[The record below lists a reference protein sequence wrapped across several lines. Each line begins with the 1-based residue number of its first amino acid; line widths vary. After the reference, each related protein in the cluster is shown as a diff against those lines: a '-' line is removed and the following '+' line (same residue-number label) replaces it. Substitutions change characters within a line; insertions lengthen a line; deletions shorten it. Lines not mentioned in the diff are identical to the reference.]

1 MSSPEI
7 QADAFTGQVQ
17 ADFAQGSR
25 LSTAFPGYVHRGEQ
39 ATLATE
45 IAGAFAAGEVLLAEA
60 ETGIGKTLAYLVS
73 ALRFDG
79 KTLISTHTRALQD
92 QLMHRDIPAV
102 MRALDRRRHV
112 ALLKGRSNYLC
123 PLRLKRHMALPRM
136 EPEQRRWLG
145 LVMDWSHRSGDG
157 DLAGLPFDVFENGI
171 GGMVTATAEQCVG
184 NRCPDWNDCP
194 LMQARAKAQEA
205 DIVVSNHSLLLAD
218 AALKAGEYG
227 EVLPVFDAYVIDEA
241 HSLPGLACQ
250 HFGAQMSRLRL
261 IQWLNDMQA
270 ELDALG
276 DEHTLKTEVLRLGR
290 TLIDAWPV
298 QSLPGLQAAW
308 QPLLDLAA
316 SRAERS
322 ESMARLGERAAQI
335 AGDLQAIDSPPEGH
349 VAWTEGEGEA
359 KRHVL
364 APVETGPVLA
374 SHLWHR
380 PAAFA
385 LLSATLR
392 VSGSFAYAQE
402 RLGLPDAATSHHP
415 SPFDYR
421 RQALTYIPRG
431 LPDARSPEGAARL
444 LDAIVALLTAS
455 RGRAFVLFT
464 SYQMLRRI
472 APELEARLPWRVLT
486 QGQSGSRDAILEAFR
501 EDTHSVLCGT
511 RSFWEGVDV
520 PGETLS
526 LVIIDR
532 IPFAP
537 PSDPLLAARVKRCE
551 EKGGNGFRDIQMPEA
566 IAVLRQ
572 GVGRLIRKQ
581 EDHGVIALLDSRIYG
596 KFYGRE
602 IVRNLPAA
610 PVTAAIAD
618 VQAFFDA

>member
-1 MSSPEI
+1 VTSTAESVSTPAARI
-7 QADAFTGQVQ
+7 R
-17 ADFAQGSR
+17 ADFDRHAR
-25 LSTAFPGYVHRGEQ
+25 LSAFFPGYVYRAEQ
-39 ATLATE
+39 VRLAEE
-45 IAGAFAAGEVLLAEA
+45 IAEGMQAGHILMAEA
-60 ETGIGKTLAYLVS
+60 ETGIGKTLAYLVP
-73 ALRFDG
+73 ALRSGDRI
-79 KTLISTHTRALQD
+79 LISTHTRALQD

-102 MRALDRRRHV
+102 MRALDVRRHV
-112 ALLKGRSNYLC
+112 TLLKGRSNYLC
-123 PLRLKRHMALPRM
+123 PFRLKRHMSQPRM
-136 EPEQRRWLG
+136 DPALQRWLG
-145 LVMDWSHRSGDG
+145 QVMDWSHRTRDG
-157 DLAGLPFDVFENGI
+157 DLSGLPFEVFEVGI
-171 GGMVTATAEQCVG
+171 GGMVTATAEQCG
-184 NRCPDWNDCP
+184 GSRCPDWHECP
-194 LMQARAKAQEA
+194 LMKARARAQEA
-205 DIVVSNHSLLLAD
+205 EIVVSNHSLLLAD
-218 AALKAGEYG
+218 AALKAGEFG
-227 EVLPVFDAYVIDEA
+227 EVLPAFDAHVIDEA
-241 HSLPGLACQ
+241 HCLPALACQ
-250 HFGAQMSRLRL
+250 HFGAQVSRLRL

-276 DEHTLKTEVLRLGR
+276 DESTLKAEVLRHGR
-290 TLIDAWPV
+290 DLIDVWPHQPV
-298 QSLPGLQAAW
+298 AVLSQRW
-308 QPLLDLAA
+308 QPLLELAQG
-316 SRAERS
+316 RAERS
-322 ESMARLGERAAQI
+322 EEMGRLHERAGLI
-335 AGDLQAIDSPPEGH
+335 AGDLEAVAVPPEGY

-374 SHLWHR
+374 AHLWER
-380 PAAFA
+380 QASFM

-392 VSGSFAYAQE
+392 VSGSFAYAQQ
-402 RLGLPDAATSHHP
+402 RLGVSEAVTRHHP

-421 RQALTYIPRG
+421 RQALIYIPRH
-431 LPDARSPEGAARL
+431 LPDTRGPEGSEHL
-444 LDAIVALLTAS
+444 LAEIVALLQAS

-472 APELEARLPWRVLT
+472 APALEARLPWTVLT
-486 QGQSGSRDAILEAFR
+486 QGLSGSRDAILESFR

-526 LVIIDR
+526 LVVIDK

-537 PSDPLLAARVKRCE
+537 PNDPLLAARIRRCE
-551 EKGGNGFRDIQMPEA
+551 EQGGNGFRDIQMPEA

-581 EDHGVIALLDSRIYG
+581 EDRGVIAILDSRIYG

-610 PVTAAIAD
+610 PVTADITD

>member
-1 MSSPEI
+1 M
-7 QADAFTGQVQ
+7 Q
-17 ADFAQGSR
+17 ADFAAESR
-25 LSTAFPGYVHRGEQ
+25 LSSAFPGYVHRAGQ
-39 ATLATE
+39 VALATE
-45 IAGAFAAGEVLLAEA
+45 IAGAIDAGKTLLAEA
-60 ETGIGKTLAYLVS
+60 ETGIGKTLAYLVP

-92 QLMHRDIPAV
+92 QLMHRDIPAA
-102 MRALDRRRHV
+102 MRALDTRRHV
-112 ALLKGRSNYLC
+112 ALLKGRANYLC
-123 PLRLKRHMALPRM
+123 PFRLKRHMALPRM
-136 EPEQRRWLG
+136 EAGQRRWLG
-145 LVMDWSHRSGDG
+145 LVMDWSHKSRDG

-194 LMQARAKAQEA
+194 LMQARAKAQDA

-218 AALKAGEYG
+218 AALKAGEFG
-227 EVLPVFDAYVIDEA
+227 EVLPTFDAHVIDEV
-241 HSLPGLACQ
+241 HSLPALACQ

-261 IQWLNDMQA
+261 IQWLNDMQG
-270 ELDALG
+270 ELESLG
-276 DEHTLKTEVLRLGR
+276 DEQALKVEVLRLGR
-290 TLIDAWPV
+290 MLIDAWPH
-298 QSLPGLQAAW
+298 QPIQALAGSW

-316 SRAERS
+316 SRTDRNEA
-322 ESMARLGERAAQI
+322 MTRLGERAAQI
-335 AGDLQAIDSPPEGH
+335 ADDLEAIDSPPEGY
-349 VAWTEGEGEA
+349 VAWTEGEGEG

-374 SHLWHR
+374 THLWAR

-402 RLGLPDAATSHHP
+402 RLGLPDADTSHHP

-421 RQALTYIPRG
+421 RQALTYIPKG
-431 LPDARSPEGAARL
+431 LPDARSPEGVSRL
-444 LDAIVALLTAS
+444 LDATVALLEAS

-526 LVIIDR
+526 LVIIDK

-537 PSDPLLAARVKRCE
+537 PNDPLLAARVRRCE
-551 EKGGNGFRDIQMPEA
+551 EQGGNGFRDIQMPEA

-581 EDHGVIALLDSRIYG
+581 EDRGVIALLDSRIYG

-610 PVTAAIAD
+610 PVTAAISD
-618 VQAFFDA
+618 VQAFFDGV

>member
-1 MSSPEI
+1 
-7 QADAFTGQVQ
+7 VQ
-17 ADFAQGSR
+17 ADFAGESR
-25 LSTAFPGYVHRGEQ
+25 LASAFPGYVHRAGQ
-39 ATLATE
+39 VALASE
-45 IAGAFAAGEVLLAEA
+45 IATAVDAGEVLLAEA
-60 ETGIGKTLAYLVS
+60 ETGIGKTLAYLAT
-73 ALRFDG
+73 ALRFGG

-102 MRALDRRRHV
+102 MRALDTRRHV
-112 ALLKGRSNYLC
+112 VLLKGRANYLC
-123 PLRLKRHMALPRM
+123 PNRLKRHMALPRM

-145 LVMDWSHRSGDG
+145 LVMDWSHRSRDG
-157 DLAGLPFDVFENGI
+157 DLAGLPFDVFESGI

-194 LMQARAKAQEA
+194 LMQARGKAQDA

-218 AALKAGEYG
+218 AALKAGDFG
-227 EVLPVFDAYVIDEA
+227 EVLPLFDAYVIDEV
-241 HSLPGLACQ
+241 HSLPALACQ

-261 IQWLNDMQA
+261 IQWLNDMQG
-270 ELDALG
+270 ELEALG
-276 DEHTLKTEVLRLGR
+276 DEHALKVEVLRLGR
-290 TLIDAWPV
+290 MLIDAWPQ
-298 QSLPGLQAAW
+298 QSVPALVTAW

-322 ESMARLGERAAQI
+322 EGMTRLGERATQI
-335 AGDLQAIDSPPEGH
+335 AGDLEAIDSPPEGH

-359 KRHVL
+359 KRHML

-374 SHLWHR
+374 THLWGR

-402 RLGLPDAATSHHP
+402 RLGLPEATTSHHP

-431 LPDARSPEGAARL
+431 LPDARSPEGFSRL
-444 LDAIVALLTAS
+444 LGEIVTLLEAS

-472 APELEARLPWRVLT
+472 APELEGRLPWRVLT

-526 LVIIDR
+526 LVIIDK

-537 PSDPLLAARVKRCE
+537 PNDPLLAARVRRCE
-551 EKGGNGFRDIQMPEA
+551 EQGGNGFRDIQMPEA

-581 EDHGVIALLDSRIYG
+581 EDRGVIALLDSRIYG

-610 PVTAAIAD
+610 PVTAAISD
-618 VQAFFDA
+618 VQAFFDGA